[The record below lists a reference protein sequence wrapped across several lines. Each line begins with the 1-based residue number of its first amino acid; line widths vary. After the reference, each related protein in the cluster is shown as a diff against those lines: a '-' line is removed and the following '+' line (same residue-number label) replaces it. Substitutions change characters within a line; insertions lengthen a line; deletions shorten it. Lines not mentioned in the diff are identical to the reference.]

1 MTRFEAL
8 TLAKILAPE
17 MAKETILSLEAEVT
31 GSPRDAPEG
40 KWVLSGRIEIPCTY
54 KVCGRID
61 QKSYL
66 RKKLRVLN
74 NFFRYI
80 VTSYTL

>member
-31 GSPRDAPEG
+31 GLPRNAPEG
-40 KWVLSGRIEIPCTY
+40 NECPTEGWKY
-54 KVCGRID
+54 
-61 QKSYL
+61 
-66 RKKLRVLN
+66 RVHIKCMEESTKEAICAKALMGLD
-74 NFFRYI
+74 NFF
-80 VTSYTL
+80 